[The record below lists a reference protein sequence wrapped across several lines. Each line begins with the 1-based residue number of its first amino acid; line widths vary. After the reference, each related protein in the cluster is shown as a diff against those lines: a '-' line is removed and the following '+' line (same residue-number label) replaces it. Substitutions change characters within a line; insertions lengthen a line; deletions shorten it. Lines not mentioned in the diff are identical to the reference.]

1 MDSRIEGILSEF
13 NFEGNIINCK
23 QFGEGHINRT
33 YLIETDT
40 NKKYILQK
48 INEKTFANID
58 NLMSNMSAVCEFL
71 EKKSSDPRTYMHIV
85 KTKDGKTY
93 IKNEEGAWRITD
105 YIENTVCLQ
114 SVENTDEFLE
124 SAIGFGKFQNMLS
137 DFPVEKLHETI
148 VNFHNTPNRYAQ
160 LEESIKKDVVGRVK
174 EVQKEIDYIL
184 SKKEEASIL
193 QRMRDSGE
201 LPSRVTHNDTKLN
214 NVLLDEKTH
223 KAICVIDLDTVM
235 PGLAAYDFGDSIRF
249 GAATAAEDEKDLN
262 ELVKRYLEKE
272 GYEADDIL
280 GTIAKKSEKPIV
292 ISTILG
298 TENINDKFD
307 VIISNPP
314 YIGYDEEIMDLV
326 KNNEPHLA
334 LYADNDGLYFYE
346 EIIKNANNNIIKIWQ
361 TITHKYWVR
370 LI

>member
-48 INEKTFANID
+48 INEKTFTNID
-58 NLMSNMSAVCEFL
+58 HLMSNMSAVCEFL
-71 EKKSSDPRTYMHIV
+71 EKKSNDPRTYMHIV

-93 IKNEEGAWRITD
+93 IKNKEGAWRITD

-148 VNFHNTPNRYAQ
+148 VNFHNTPSRYTQ

-262 ELVKRYLEKE
+262 KVHFDIKLYEIFVKGFVGECKDLTEKE
-272 GYEADDIL
+272 IETLPL
-280 GTIAKKSEKPIV
+280 GAK
-292 ISTILG
+292 
-298 TENINDKFD
+298 
-307 VIISNPP
+307 
-314 YIGYDEEIMDLV
+314 
-326 KNNEPHLA
+326 
-334 LYADNDGLYFYE
+334 
-346 EIIKNANNNIIKIWQ
+346 
-361 TITHKYWVR
+361 TITIEQAVRFLKDYIDGDTYYTTHYDGQNLDRTRTQIKLIQEMDENWDDMKKIIDKYNPHK
-370 LI
+370 IGK